1 MKKFF
6 KTLVALAAGALFLSL
21 SSCSNDTDSGNGS
34 DSSSS
39 TQSTSSTTGSAIFYS
54 SVYWYGTIKLKY
66 ETDGT
71 YLMTWSLGEYNESS
85 ATNKGKG
92 TYTLTGTFENGT
104 IHQHQTHTS
113 DTLSSEWE
121 EETEDVDL
129 VISNGVFTHELPDP
143 QGTRDITF
151 TKSSSSN

>member
-1 MKKFF
+1 MKKIFKFF
-6 KTLVALAAGALFLSL
+6 AVFATLAALSL
-21 SSCSNDTDSGNGS
+21 TFAACSNNGS
-34 DSSSS
+34 GSSDI
-39 TQSTSSTTGSAIFYS
+39 TGSSTTGSAIFYS

-71 YLMTWSLGEYNESS
+71 YLMTWSLGEYDERN

-113 DTLSSEWE
+113 ETLSSEWE
-121 EETEDVDL
+121 EETEDADL

-143 QGTRDITF
+143 QGTREITF